1 MLFDENWIDET
12 SAICLRFSRVY
23 NSTGAVRFGSG
34 SNLFW
39 LTIDQVI
46 QLTIVWKK
54 DSWSTRVKRQ
64 QEFQHVCEHKCL
76 LEP

>member
-46 QLTIVWKK
+46 QLTIVWKIVEVPAAE
-54 DSWSTRVKRQ
+54 WSANKNSNMCASTSV
-64 QEFQHVCEHKCL
+64 F
-76 LEP
+76 

>member
-34 SNLFW
+34 SNLF
-39 LTIDQVI
+39 
-46 QLTIVWKK
+46 
-54 DSWSTRVKRQ
+54 
-64 QEFQHVCEHKCL
+64 
-76 LEP
+76 